1 MVFRQ
6 RFYRYAGLAV
16 IVLSLARLFLIDM
29 KEQDPL
35 LRVAAFAIVGAG
47 LLCISIG
54 YYKYMARARTE
65 ERKHPIEGP
74 TAAPK
79 DPESR

>member
-1 MVFRQ
+1 M
-6 RFYRYAGLAV
+6 
-16 IVLSLARLFLIDM
+16 LSLARLFLIDM

-54 YYKYMARARTE
+54 YYKWMARVRPA
-65 ERKHPIEGP
+65 ERNSANKRPPSIS
-74 TAAPK
+74 K
-79 DPESR
+79 DAE